1 MLDLDNKNI
10 SHDIKLKLNKKN
22 NYEKLNID
30 VNSQSLQNKER
41 DAEIKIYIN
50 ENRRIFDNDV
60 HYFDHPRFGVI
71 LHISEDN

>member
-1 MLDLDNKNI
+1 M
-10 SHDIKLKLNKKN
+10 KLNKKN

-30 VNSQSLQNKER
+30 KNNKTLQKNE
-41 DAEIKIYIN
+41 DDSDIKIYIN